1 MQGLFQWVGLA
12 AQWKSFGEHEAGA
25 LNFLLW
31 LLCEE
36 CKWEEKQTAEQEPKA
51 MVLQGCDAGLG
62 KMARDT
68 YIRLCYSKIEN
79 RKQSGKDVP
88 DKNCG

>member
-51 MVLQGCDAGLG
+51 MVL
-62 KMARDT
+62 
-68 YIRLCYSKIEN
+68 
-79 RKQSGKDVP
+79 
-88 DKNCG
+88 